1 MAISE
6 DAVLNI
12 IKEQKGRI
20 ITPLEIMKKLCC
32 EINDT
37 TLAQLE
43 EILRKFV
50 QENRVLNIPA
60 SSLMYKINQ

>member
-1 MAISE
+1 MITEES
-6 DAVLNI
+6 VLKI
-12 IKEQKGRI
+12 VKERNGRV